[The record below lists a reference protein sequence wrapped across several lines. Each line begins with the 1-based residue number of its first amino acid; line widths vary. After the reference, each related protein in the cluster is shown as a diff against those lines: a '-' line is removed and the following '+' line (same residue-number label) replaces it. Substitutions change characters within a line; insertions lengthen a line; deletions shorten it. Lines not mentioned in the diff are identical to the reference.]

1 MKVGEILKEE
11 IQDTPGLQYP
21 YKIKINKNYIYPYR
35 QKLENSIFLENC
47 NNFLNDI
54 HKNKKSLLKHRSYS
68 HKKNLKL
75 QAPNI
80 KLFLKKNSQNYS
92 KNPKMNL
99 FNENLPLLVE
109 PVAKTERKLSVSNAK
124 LYTPSINRNSL
135 FKNKL
140 NKLKNLNIEINNNS
154 NYSLSNRKKNIIRN
168 IKESQ
173 SNNHIRGE
181 NLFKTHLKN
190 KKKNNN
196 DILYT
201 QNIFQYRL
209 KKKMKTM
216 NNIINKL
223 NTPIFIYNKTETN

>member
-21 YKIKINKNYIYPYR
+21 FKIKINKNYIYPYR

-54 HKNKKSLLKHRSYS
+54 HRNKKSLRKHRSYS

-75 QAPNI
+75 QVPNI

-99 FNENLPLLVE
+99 FNENFPLLGE
-109 PVAKTERKLSVSNAK
+109 IAAKKERKLSVSNANVF
-124 LYTPSINRNSL
+124 TSSINGNTL
-135 FKNKL
+135 LKNKL
-140 NKLKNLNIEINNNS
+140 NGLNNLNIDINNNT
-154 NYSLSNRKKNIIRN
+154 NYSLSNRKKCIIKN
-168 IKESQ
+168 LKELQANSQIK
-173 SNNHIRGE
+173 GE
-181 NLFKTHLKN
+181 NRFKTSVK

-201 QNIFQYRL
+201 QNIFEYRL
-209 KKKMKTM
+209 KNRMKVM